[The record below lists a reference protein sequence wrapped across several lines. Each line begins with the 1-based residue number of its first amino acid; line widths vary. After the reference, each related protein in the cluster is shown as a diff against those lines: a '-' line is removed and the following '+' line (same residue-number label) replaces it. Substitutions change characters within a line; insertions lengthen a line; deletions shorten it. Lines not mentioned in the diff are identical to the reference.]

1 MLGLKGKSKN
11 TWNWAICGKHPVAM
25 DYFRV
30 SLTTPLLLAFESW
43 IEKGYLMLSNQRKPA
58 RSFYSWRF
66 WAKGLKKGSLVCG
79 VGKDS
84 SDSIG
89 RPYPLLIM
97 GDGTLDGWEDDWD
110 LLPQAFEKIWDQIE
124 YISSRR
130 FDNLKDLENEVC
142 AIKNPSHGWLEL
154 KSQNTNQGILQSP
167 ANALTIS
174 IDSGEIREKLDCL
187 AKKMEVLVPLDSQA
201 EEDPLRMAGQWS
213 SLLKVHSSGVPNAVF
228 LGGVPEKHFLAVFN
242 RSLTANDFVS
252 LWSANTGA
260 L

>member
-1 MLGLKGKSKN
+1 MLGLRGKSKN
-11 TWNWAICGKHPVAM
+11 TWNWALCGKHPVAM

-43 IEKGYLMLSNQRKPA
+43 IEKGYLILSNQKTPT
-58 RSFYSWRF
+58 RSVYSWRF
-66 WAKGLKKGSLVCG
+66 WAKGLKKGNLICG

-110 LLPQAFEKIWDQIE
+110 LLPHTFEKTWDQIE

-130 FDNLKDLENEVC
+130 FDNLKDLENEVR
-142 AIKNPSHGWLEL
+142 AIKNPNHDWLEL
-154 KSQNTNQGILQSP
+154 KSQNRNQGKLQSSP
-167 ANALTIS
+167 NALTTS
-174 IDSGEIREKLDCL
+174 KDSGEIREQADRL
-187 AKKMEVLVPLDSQA
+187 ANKMEVLVPLDSQA
-201 EEDPLRMAGQWS
+201 EEDPLTMAGLWS
-213 SLLKVHSSGVPNAVF
+213 SLLKVYSSGVPNAVF
-228 LGGVPEKHFLAVFN
+228 LGGVPEKHFLVVFN
-242 RSLTANDFVS
+242 RSLNANDFVR
-252 LWSANTGA
+252 LWSAHTGA